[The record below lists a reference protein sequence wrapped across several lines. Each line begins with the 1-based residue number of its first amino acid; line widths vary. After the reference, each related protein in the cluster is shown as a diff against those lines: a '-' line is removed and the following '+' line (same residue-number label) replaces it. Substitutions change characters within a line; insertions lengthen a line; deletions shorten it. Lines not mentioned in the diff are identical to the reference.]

1 MISITKMCKEHIDA
15 VYAIECDS
23 FAVPWSKDSL
33 FKDFSQKHAHYFVAV
48 DDSGEVC
55 GYCGMWHIVN
65 EGHITNI
72 AVKPDT
78 RRQGIGEKLVG
89 RLIDLAYE
97 KEMIGITLEVRMNN
111 APAHALYAHMGFKP
125 EGIRKGYYS
134 DTKEDAVIMWKYL

>member
-1 MISITKMCKEHIDA
+1 MIITEMLEEHIDR
-15 VYAIECDS
+15 VYEIERDS
-23 FAVPWSKDSL
+23 FSVPWSKESL
-33 FKDFSQKHAHYFVAV
+33 YKDFMQKHAHYFVAL
-48 DDSGEVC
+48 DENGSIC

-72 AVKPDT
+72 AVKPEN
-78 RRQGIGEKLVG
+78 RRQGIGEQLVE

-111 APAHALYAHMGFKP
+111 APAHGLYARAGFKP

-134 DTKEDAVIMWKYL
+134 DTKEDAVVMWKYL